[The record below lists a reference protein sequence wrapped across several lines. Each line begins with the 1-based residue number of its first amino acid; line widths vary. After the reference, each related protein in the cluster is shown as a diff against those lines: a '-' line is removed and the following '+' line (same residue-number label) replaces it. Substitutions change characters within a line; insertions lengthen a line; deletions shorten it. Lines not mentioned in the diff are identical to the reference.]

1 MEIEGQNW
9 ASIAQADLVVVVS
22 QKAGRELRVGVEWLL
37 ARILSCSVEWEI
49 GSSWS

>member
-22 QKAGRELRVGVEWLL
+22 LKKTGMELKVGVEWLL
-37 ARILSCSVEWEI
+37 ARILSCSVE
-49 GSSWS
+49 